1 VKSYYEWLQK
11 FKEDYQLI
19 VAVQGWDIFD
29 YLNMYRNYVKLG
41 ITHIAFGGLAR
52 SPTSFIINL
61 VDKLMEEIK
70 TSKKLPAYLHFFGLA
85 RFVLFSKFQEIEDL
99 GIEVGFDSASY
110 LRKAWLS
117 TPTSQLNYLTINGKG
132 YTAIRIPFVKKM
144 QRKTQKSIHD
154 EINLMELTKMEQETL
169 NQLRLYDKGET
180 DLENAI
186 SILSKFAKAI
196 SAPPEL
202 IKFYKRTLE
211 EKPWKLCECP
221 ICKKIGIDVVIF
233 RGNNRNRRRGFHN
246 IYTFYNVL
254 KNPQLWTLFIKKPV
268 EELEFDLTSL
278 RKGDRVLIITECSK
292 QKLGYNSSV
301 KKMAK
306 DMYRGRLF
314 KAVRKFCERME
325 FDYVI
330 ISAKHGLI
338 FPEQIIEGYEKEIQT
353 NKDVE
358 NIRSVVE
365 DKLKLILEKYDK
377 IIVVAGEKYRRVLQ
391 GVWDDRFISVR
402 SKGYGDLCRIIENA
416 TERTE
421 SLLKYVS

>member
-1 VKSYYEWLQK
+1 
-11 FKEDYQLI
+11 
-19 VAVQGWDIFD
+19 
-29 YLNMYRNYVKLG
+29 
-41 ITHIAFGGLAR
+41 
-52 SPTSFIINL
+52 
-61 VDKLMEEIK
+61 
-70 TSKKLPAYLHFFGLA
+70 
-85 RFVLFSKFQEIEDL
+85 
-99 GIEVGFDSASY
+99 
-110 LRKAWLS
+110 
-117 TPTSQLNYLTINGKG
+117 
-132 YTAIRIPFVKKM
+132 
-144 QRKTQKSIHD
+144 
-154 EINLMELTKMEQETL
+154 MELTKMEQETL

-365 DKLKLILEKYDK
+365 GKLKLILEKYDK